1 MATRSA
7 SSSIDEYLTTFPPET
22 KKVLKELRALIR
34 AAAPGVSERIS
45 YGMPTFDL
53 NGRHL
58 VYFAGWKNHIG
69 MYPATAG
76 IVAALGE
83 ELDTYRNGKGS
94 LQFPLDQ
101 ALPIELIH
109 RILRARV
116 DEVAGSGR

>member
-1 MATRSA
+1 
-7 SSSIDEYLTTFPPET
+7 
-22 KKVLKELRALIR
+22 
-34 AAAPGVSERIS
+34 
-45 YGMPTFDL
+45 MPTFDL